1 MGESMKTLVAV
12 ILFFSFS
19 ASSTEVLLKEQVSK
33 LVKKMDETKQ
43 EVEGINKAKEPC
55 PIPKA
60 VIVQEVKLTE
70 LTKPRDVSSF
80 TSSCLK
86 SMKKS
91 PPKNFK
97 ESISLAVQ
105 LNAKAGSNPL
115 SSHISKTYN
124 SEKWTSDV
132 GLYSHPMCESIDEK
146 LAARNSSD
154 KKARAKKVS
163 GPMSS
168 IPKHFNKVR
177 NLYLDAVAKKDKVKS
192 EKYKGL
198 LDQFYTT
205 LLGVLANHESL
216 STADNSTSKGH
227 ASKFGAKYGVKN
239 FKKPPGVKLYYDKA
253 QSKDESKRN
262 VGLYQLPMSGN
273 VAACVKA
280 WNERVGSKNESCMIT
295 KTSKKDMFLLNS
307 ASDQLFNA
315 FCGANKLVQ
324 SFGVQVNSNKFEV
337 YSGKARRTHKD
348 NYDFKNKKLKEGS
361 KRCVSLFTHTS
372 NTYNHFGTLGFTTKN
387 NTVDVVKDVQSIEG
401 IK

>member
-1 MGESMKTLVAV
+1 MERTK
-12 ILFFSFS
+12 
-19 ASSTEVLLKEQVSK
+19 
-33 LVKKMDETKQ
+33 DEIKA
-43 EVEGINKAKEPC
+43 INKDKAPC

-60 VIVQEVKLTE
+60 IIVEEVKLTE
-70 LTKPRDVSSF
+70 LTKPRSVSSF
-80 TSSCLK
+80 TDTCLK
-86 SMKKS
+86 SLKKIS
-91 PPKNFK
+91 PKNFK

-105 LNAKAGSNPL
+105 LNAEPGENAL

-132 GLYSHPMCESIDEK
+132 GLYSHPMCESLDEK
-146 LAARNSSD
+146 LTVRDSSD
-154 KKARAKKVS
+154 KKARAKRVK

-177 NLYLDAVAKKDKVKS
+177 SLYLSAVAKKDKS
-192 EKYKGL
+192 NAAKYKAL

-205 LLGVLANHESL
+205 LMGVLANHESL
-216 STADNSTSKGH
+216 STADNKSSKGH
-227 ASKFGAKYGVKN
+227 ASSFGSKYGVSK

-253 QSKDESKRN
+253 QTKEDSKRN

-280 WNERVGSKNESCMIT
+280 WNDRVGSKSKSCKIT
-295 KTSKKDMFLLNS
+295 KSSKKDMFLLNS

-324 SFGVQVNSNKFEV
+324 SFGVQVNTNKFEV

-348 NYDFKNKKLKEGS
+348 NLDPKTKKLKDGS